1 MQVDSS
7 GSSGGN
13 RSMIKSELVARLA
26 ERNPHLYLR
35 DVELAVSATFEEVAA
50 ALARGERVELRGFGS
65 FSVRRRAARVG
76 RNPATG
82 ERVDVAAKAML
93 YFRTGRQ
100 LRQRLNNAENAEG
113 E

>member
-1 MQVDSS
+1 
-7 GSSGGN
+7 
-13 RSMIKSELVARLA
+13 MIKSELVARLA

-35 DVELAVSATFEEVAA
+35 DVELAVSTVFEEVAA
-50 ALARGERVELRGFGS
+50 ALARGERVEVRGFGS

-82 ERVDVAAKAML
+82 ERVDVAAKAMP
-93 YFRTGRQ
+93 YFRTGRR
-100 LRQRLNNAENAEG
+100 LRQRLNDAQDTEG